1 MAMVMPRNT
10 SRERSRFGFSVMVE
24 VIGYIKEIPSLGRGA
39 FGMCIGREG
48 FIHPVKNKANR

>member
-1 MAMVMPRNT
+1 
-10 SRERSRFGFSVMVE
+10 MVE